1 MSKMNF
7 LFIFKNSKSSLLIII
22 GILANLLIGTFS
34 FAQTSVLAAAPGWNL
49 LASEAKGDFDT
60 LKLPIKRAGNLILV
74 EAMVDSIRG
83 NFILDTG
90 APGLVL
96 NTTYFRD
103 KAIRKNR
110 SSVGIAGSTNMVYE
124 MQVNKLQISTL
135 YFEKIVVELTE
146 LSHIE
151 NNKNIKILGLLG
163 NALFDDL
170 EMEIDIRRNM
180 LTLTKPN
187 KNNSLRTKPDVLLP
201 LSITNYSMFIPL
213 KIAGKSINTCFDTGA
228 EMMVLDNYLSEKI
241 LKNVQLSK
249 RLNLTGT
256 GGQKIEVWSGTLND
270 LQIGTTYLKNV
281 PVLLSSL
288 QQLSDAYGQPVD
300 GILGFNLLEKGIVH
314 ISMRKKQFALYLYK
328 ENKNE

>member
-1 MSKMNF
+1 MH
-7 LFIFKNSKSSLLIII
+7 IC
-22 GILANLLIGTFS
+22 TFG
-34 FAQTSVLAAAPGWNL
+34 QTSVLAAAPGWNL
-49 LASEAKGDFDT
+49 LASEAKGNFDT

-74 EAMVDSIRG
+74 EAMVDSVRG

-96 NTTYFRD
+96 NTAYFRE
-103 KAIRKNR
+103 KAIKKNR
-110 SSVGIAGSTNMVYE
+110 SSVGIAGSTNVVYE

-151 NNKNIKILGLLG
+151 NNKNVKIIGLLG

-170 EMEIDIRRNM
+170 DMQIDIKKNILILIR
-180 LTLTKPN
+180 PN
-187 KNNSLRTKPDVLLP
+187 KNNVSREKPDVILP

-213 KIAGKSINTCFDTGA
+213 KIAGKTINTCFDTGA
-228 EMMVLDNYLSEKI
+228 EMMVLDNYLSDKI

-256 GGQKIEVWSGTLND
+256 GGQKTEVWSGTLNE
-270 LQIGTTYLKNV
+270 LQLGSKSIEDV

-288 QQLSDAYGQPVD
+288 QQLSDAYGQTVD
-300 GILGFNLLEKGIVH
+300 GIIGYNILDKGIVH

>member
-7 LFIFKNSKSSLLIII
+7 LFIFKYKYILLICIFTHLHI
-22 GILANLLIGTFS
+22 CT
-34 FAQTSVLAAAPGWNL
+34 FAQTAVLAAAPGWNL

-74 EAMVDSIRG
+74 EASVDSIRG

-110 SSVGIAGSTNMVYE
+110 SSVGIAGSTNVVYE
-124 MQVNKLQISTL
+124 MQVNKLQISSL
-135 YFEKIVVELTE
+135 YYEKIVVELTE

-151 NNKNIKILGLLG
+151 NNKNIKIIGLLG

-170 EMEIDIRRNM
+170 EMQIDIRRNL

-187 KNNSLRTKPDVLLP
+187 KNNTLRTKPDVLLP

-270 LQIGTTYLKNV
+270 VQFGNKHVTDV

-300 GILGFNLLEKGIVH
+300 GIIGFNLLELGIVH
-314 ISMRKKQFALYLYK
+314 INIRKKQFALYLYK

>member
-1 MSKMNF
+1 M
-7 LFIFKNSKSSLLIII
+7 
-22 GILANLLIGTFS
+22 ANLLIGTFS

-74 EAMVDSIRG
+74 EATVDSIRG

-96 NTTYFRD
+96 NTAYFRD

-110 SSVGIAGSTNMVYE
+110 STVGVAGSSNVVYE
-124 MQVNKLQISTL
+124 MQVNKLQISSL
-135 YFEKIVVELTE
+135 YYEKIVVELTE

-170 EMEIDIRRNM
+170 EIEIDIRRNM
-180 LTLTKPN
+180 LMLTRPSKNKPLL
-187 KNNSLRTKPDVLLP
+187 SKPDVLLP

-241 LKNVQLSK
+241 LKNVQLTK

-256 GGQKIEVWSGTLND
+256 GGQKIEVWSGTLNE
-270 LQIGTTYLKNV
+270 LQVGTTVLKTV

-300 GILGFNLLEKGIVH
+300 GILGFNLLEKGIVR
-314 ISMRKKQFALYLYK
+314 INMKKKQFALYLYK

>member
-7 LFIFKNSKSSLLIII
+7 LFIFKYKYILLICIFTHLHI
-22 GILANLLIGTFS
+22 CT
-34 FAQTSVLAAAPGWNL
+34 FAQTAVLAAAPGWNL

-124 MQVNKLQISTL
+124 MQVNKLQISAL
-135 YFEKIVVELTE
+135 YYEKIVVELTE

-170 EMEIDIRRNM
+170 EMEIDVRRNM

-256 GGQKIEVWSGTLND
+256 GGQKIEVWSGTLID